1 MFMRR
6 VINDNKEKGKSMHG
20 KEAEGNS
27 RATGT
32 TWWDAQGEECEL
44 TWWKSMGVCYIAFMG
59 WARFSQ
65 QDRSFKKQSHSI
77 LKKWNISKG

>member
-1 MFMRR
+1 VFMRR

-65 QDRSFKKQSHSI
+65 QDPAARLSG
-77 LKKWNISKG
+77 L